1 MGNKSK
7 RKSSST
13 ATVPATESEPKLG
26 LEAEAELEDEAMSD
40 AEQDEAQSSEP
51 EETAPVPPKAPGVFH
66 APTTQELVKLREG
79 SDLFKS
85 NTFKLQLDELLRD
98 VSANDGQR
106 STVERVL
113 MTLHEHL

>member
-1 MGNKSK
+1 MGHKSK
-7 RKSSST
+7 RKSSSA
-13 ATVPATESEPKLG
+13 ATVPAVVSEPE
-26 LEAEAELEDEAMSD
+26 LELEPELEDEAMSD
-40 AEQDEAQSSEP
+40 AEQDEAQSSEL

-98 VSANDGQR
+98 VSANDAQR